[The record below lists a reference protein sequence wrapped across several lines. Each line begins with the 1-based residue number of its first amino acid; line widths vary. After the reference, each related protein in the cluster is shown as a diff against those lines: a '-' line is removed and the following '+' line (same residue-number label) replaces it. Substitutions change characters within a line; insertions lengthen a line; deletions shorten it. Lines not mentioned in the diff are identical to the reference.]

1 MVVVSTMRKLVAL
14 LALIPLSLLA
24 DDKLERQRAQF
35 IDAEKWSYYPDSETY
50 LDAVKQLGDYP
61 LLPYLQQTAL
71 LSGLK
76 LSREQQIAAF
86 LKDYADTPLDREVR
100 EKWLR
105 YLMKRNDQHRFLT
118 YYRDTGDDTL
128 RCTNVAYRL
137 AQPDLRQQA
146 FALVPEL
153 WLVGKSQDKACDKVF
168 KQWSDA
174 GHRTAPLVLERLVMA
189 ADGGDHTLIPYL
201 KSLLPASQQ
210 YLGDL
215 WLNARRNPASV
226 AQLTKFP
233 NKYPAEERQV
243 IVYSLKRLVWRDKAL
258 AMKTWQRAAEK
269 YSFDAVEEQ
278 DVAAGFAVAL
288 AVEDHPQAE
297 FWLERA
303 NRGDGNEDIFRWHLT
318 HVLRHQDW
326 QHVADV
332 VNSAPAALEEDYSS
346 RYWLARS
353 YEHLND
359 PVNAKRQ
366 YDTLSNVRHYYGFL
380 AAGKLAKSPNL
391 ADTPLKISDAE
402 LLHVENL
409 PAAKRAKELLAL
421 KRYTAARREWIQ
433 LQGNLTYQQGLAA
446 AVLADRW
453 GWHDQAIFAFSR
465 LGYLDDVKRRFPL
478 AFDQPLM
485 QSASK
490 HHVDPAWAFA
500 IARRESSFM
509 VDANSGV
516 GAKGL
521 MQIMPRTARD
531 LAKKK
536 VSNQVLFDPEK
547 NVEYGTQY
555 LRYLMDKMQDN
566 PVLATAAY
574 NAGMSRVKRWLPKD
588 DVPMDVW
595 VETIPYKETRNYV
608 KAVMAYKQIYK
619 QRLGQEQNLFEDLA
633 NMKISASMTAQ

>member
-1 MVVVSTMRKLVAL
+1 MLSVSTLRNCLVVMAL
-14 LALIPLSLLA
+14 YPLSLLA
-24 DDKLERQRAQF
+24 DSKLEQQRAQF
-35 IDAEKWSYYPDSETY
+35 LDTEKWSYYPDSQAY
-50 LDAVKQLGDYP
+50 QDALVNLADYP

-71 LSGLK
+71 LASVK
-76 LSREQQIAAF
+76 LNNEQAIAGF
-86 LKDYADTPLDREVR
+86 LQDYADTPLDRELR
-100 EKWLR
+100 EKWLT
-105 YLMKRNDQHRFLT
+105 YLAKRNDQARFLK

-128 RCTNVAYRL
+128 RCTNAAYHL
-137 AQPDLRQQA
+137 NQTQNRQQA

-168 KQWSDA
+168 KQWTDA
-174 GHRTAPLVLERLVMA
+174 GQRTEQMIWQRLVLA
-189 ADGGDHTLIPYL
+189 ADGGDHTLVPYL
-201 KSLLPASQQ
+201 KSLLPAPQQ

-215 WLNARRNPASV
+215 WLDARRNPSSV
-226 AQLTKFP
+226 ARLSRFP
-233 NKYPAEERQV
+233 VKYPDKEKQ
-243 IVYSLKRLVWRDKAL
+243 IVLYALKRLVWRDKPL
-258 AMKTWQRAAEK
+258 AIKTWQQASDK
-269 YSFDAVEEQ
+269 YRFDPSEEQ
-278 DVAAGFAVAL
+278 EVAAGFAIAM

-303 NRGDGNEDIFRWHLT
+303 NRGDGNEEIFRWHLT

-332 VNSAPAALEEDYSS
+332 VNMAPAALEEDYSS

-366 YDTLSNVRHYYGFL
+366 YDALSNVRHYYGFL
-380 AAGKLAKSPNL
+380 AAGKLAKAPNL
-391 ADTPLKISDAE
+391 ADTPLQISDLE
-402 LLHVENL
+402 LSTVENL
-409 PAAKRAKELLAL
+409 PAAKRARELLAL

-433 LQGNLTYQQGLAA
+433 LQSQLTYQQGLAA

-478 AFDQPLM
+478 AYDQTLM
-485 QSASK
+485 HNASK

-521 MQIMPRTARD
+521 MQVMPGTARH

-574 NAGMSRVKRWLPKD
+574 NAGMSRVKRWLPKE

-619 QRLGQEQNLFEDLA
+619 QRLGQQQNLFEDLA
-633 NMKISASMTAQ
+633 NMKISSSMTAM